1 MEFTTQEELYIKV
14 LPVFKV
20 KQRLLSIT
28 KYKNITNKD
37 IWIYLSQKK
46 WKYSHNLTLSEVV
59 NDIITIEVE
68 KINGGK

>member
-28 KYKNITNKD
+28 KYKYITNKD
-37 IWIYLSQKK
+37 IWIYLSDNK
-46 WKYSHNLTLSEVV
+46 WKYDYNLTLSEVV
-59 NDIITIEVE
+59 NDIITIEAE